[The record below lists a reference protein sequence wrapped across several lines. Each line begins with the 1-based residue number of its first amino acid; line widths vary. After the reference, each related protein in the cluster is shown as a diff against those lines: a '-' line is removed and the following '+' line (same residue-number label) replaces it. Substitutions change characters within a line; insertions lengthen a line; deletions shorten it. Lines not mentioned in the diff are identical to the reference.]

1 MLRARAAARP
11 GERDD
16 IARLRQCAGHH
27 LMSTDAQ
34 PSDPQPPDDD
44 LSPHLAS
51 PEAFARWCRE
61 HPGELRQLEMT
72 ARRIE
77 LGEFGDVTPEVQA
90 NIKRFLAARKILRE
104 AEAQN
109 ATMLAGI
116 RKTRE
121 MLTSNPATIPA
132 AHLVTQLADME
143 QRLLRGESI
152 REEWEQFQLQLTAF
166 HGELMGSI
174 WKRYAMI
181 AMSADAHDRK
191 DPQKFAK
198 DANAQALVKAWRS
211 GMRER
216 IFGELPIAERR

>member
-1 MLRARAAARP
+1 
-11 GERDD
+11 
-16 IARLRQCAGHH
+16 
-27 LMSTDAQ
+27 MST
-34 PSDPQPPDDD
+34 PTPPPPDDD
-44 LSPHLAS
+44 LPPHLAS

-61 HPGELRQLEMT
+61 QPEELRQLEMT

-77 LGEFGDVTPEVQA
+77 LGEFGDVTPEMQA

-121 MLTSNPATIPA
+121 TLTNNQGTIPA
-132 AHLVTQLADME
+132 GHLVAQLADME
-143 QRLLRGESI
+143 QRLLRGEAI

-174 WKRYAMI
+174 WKRTAII

-216 IFGELPIAERR
+216 IFGELPIAERRELEELERQWRENPPGPGK

>member
-1 MLRARAAARP
+1 
-11 GERDD
+11 
-16 IARLRQCAGHH
+16 
-27 LMSTDAQ
+27 
-34 PSDPQPPDDD
+34 
-44 LSPHLAS
+44 
-51 PEAFARWCRE
+51 
-61 HPGELRQLEMT
+61 MT

-77 LGEFGDVTPEVQA
+77 LGEFGDVTPEMQA
-90 NIKRFLAARKILRE
+90 NIKRFLAARKTLRE

-132 AHLVTQLADME
+132 AHLVAQLADME

-174 WKRYAMI
+174 WKRTAMI
-181 AMSADAHDRK
+181 AMSADAHERR

-198 DANAQALVKAWRS
+198 DANAQALLKEWRGG

-216 IFGELPIAERR
+216 IFGGLPIAERRELEALERQWRDNPPGPGT